1 MTKAHFRLPLF
12 VHLPYF
18 SGFDALFQ
26 WIRVERNE
34 HVVNGTLK
42 RLPNNTHFLPLVF
55 EYGVRPSH
63 VFFLSVS

>member
-12 VHLPYF
+12 VHLPYS
-18 SGFDALFQ
+18 SGFDAQ
-26 WIRVERNE
+26 NRRVERNE
-34 HVVNGTLK
+34 HVVNGKLK

-63 VFFLSVS
+63 VFFLGVS